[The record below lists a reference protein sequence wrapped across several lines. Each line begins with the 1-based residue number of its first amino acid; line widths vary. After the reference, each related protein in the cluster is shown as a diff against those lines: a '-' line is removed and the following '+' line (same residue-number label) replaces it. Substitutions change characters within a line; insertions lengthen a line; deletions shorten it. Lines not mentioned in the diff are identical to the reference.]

1 MKNMLILIALLA
13 GLAFAQDVNIAGS
26 STVYPISLPL
36 AEEWSIETGL
46 DVSVA
51 STGTGGG
58 FTIFCRGETDITG
71 ASRPIADD
79 ELAICEENGIDPI
92 ELLIAFD
99 ALTVAVNND
108 ADWIDCMTVA
118 EVKAL
123 WEPDSSV
130 TTWADIRPEWPAEDI
145 NLFGAATTSGTF
157 DYFTEEII
165 GEEGA
170 SRTDYFPS
178 EEDDILA
185 ENVANDINGLV
196 YFGYAYY
203 VADPDRLKAVAI
215 DDGNGCVE
223 PSVENIENGSYT
235 PLSRPLF
242 LYVSDV
248 DLTEKTAV
256 QNFVEFALSP
266 TSLDIIAESGYATL
280 DASVYEEDLELV
292 RQFY

>member
-1 MKNMLILIALLA
+1 MKNMLILVALLI

-108 ADWIDCMTVA
+108 ADWVDCMTVA

-203 VADPDRLKAVAI
+203 VADPERLKAVAI
-215 DDGNGCVE
+215 DDGNGCVL

-266 TSLDIIAESGYATL
+266 ASRDIIAESGYAVL
-280 DASVYEEDLELV
+280 DESVYEEDLELV

>member
-203 VADPDRLKAVAI
+203 VADPERLKAVAI

>member
-1 MKNMLILIALLA
+1 MKNMLILIALLV

-71 ASRPIADD
+71 ASRPIAED

-108 ADWIDCMTVA
+108 ADWVDCMTVA

-203 VADPDRLKAVAI
+203 VADPERLKAVAI
-215 DDGNGCVE
+215 DDGNGCVL

-266 TSLDIIAESGYATL
+266 ASRDIIAESGYAVL
-280 DASVYEEDLELV
+280 DESVYEEDLELV

>member
-1 MKNMLILIALLA
+1 MKNMLILAALFF

-26 STVYPISLPL
+26 STVYPITLPM

-58 FTIFCRGETDITG
+58 FSIFCRGETDITG
-71 ASRPIADD
+71 ASRPIEED
-79 ELAICEENGIDPI
+79 ELAVCEENDVEAI
-92 ELLIAFD
+92 ELLVAFD

-108 ADWIDCMTVA
+108 ADWIDCLTVEELA
-118 EVKAL
+118 AI
-123 WEPDSSV
+123 WEPNSSV
-130 TTWADIRPEWPAEDI
+130 TTWADIRSEWPAENI

-157 DYFTEEII
+157 DYFTEEIV
-165 GEEGA
+165 GEGGA

-203 VADPDRLKAVAI
+203 AADPDRLKSLAI
-215 DDGNGCVE
+215 DSGDGCVL
-223 PSVENIENGSYT
+223 PSVENIENGTYT
-235 PLSRPLF
+235 PLSRPLYI
-242 LYVSDV
+242 YVNATSV
-248 DLTEKTAV
+248 AEKPAV
-256 QNFVEFALSP
+256 RSFIEFYLAEENR
-266 TSLDIIAESGYATL
+266 DIIFETGYAVL
-280 DASVYEEDLELV
+280 EDAVYEAGLETIS
-292 RQFY
+292 QY